1 MQHKYVVNLGKSER
15 YFNSQSTLSKSR
27 VLRPIALLYQL
38 A

>member
-1 MQHKYVVNLGKSER
+1 MGKSGR

-27 VLRPIALLYQL
+27 VLGPITLLYQL